1 MKNVLEKKLI
11 KLEKEKGK
19 LVEER
24 QKVQEKIDVYEGRL
38 KKMNLF
44 KNEYEKIDNKVKD
57 FFEKLEGVKTN
68 DGTGK

>member
-1 MKNVLEKKLI
+1 MRNVLEKKLI

-24 QKVQEKIDVYEGRL
+24 QKVQEKIDTYEGRL

>member
-1 MKNVLEKKLI
+1 MKNALEKKLI
-11 KLEKEKGK
+11 KLEKEKSK

-24 QKVQEKIDVYEGRL
+24 QKVQEKIDIYEGRL
-38 KKMNLF
+38 KKMNLL

-57 FFEKLEGVKTN
+57 FFEKLEGVKAN

>member
-1 MKNVLEKKLI
+1 MKNALEKKLI

-24 QKVQEKIDVYEGRL
+24 QKVQEKIDIYEGRL